1 MRKNLRRPPALVIS
15 LDKTARLFK
24 LNAMKTKYLP
34 VLVSLVLV
42 FVVFL
47 PQAEAVV
54 PPPDGGYPGFTT
66 AEGTNALKNLTTGL
80 RIQQPV
86 GIRSLR
92 TAQAATTLA

>member
-1 MRKNLRRPPALVIS
+1 
-15 LDKTARLFK
+15 
-24 LNAMKTKYLP
+24 MKTKYLA
-34 VLVSLVLV
+34 VSVSLVLV

-47 PQAEAVV
+47 PQAEAVG

-66 AEGTNALKNLTTGL
+66 AEGTNALKILRLEL

-92 TAQAATTLA
+92 IVQAATTLALGLEPSYSTTERKTRLPV

>member
-1 MRKNLRRPPALVIS
+1 
-15 LDKTARLFK
+15 
-24 LNAMKTKYLP
+24 MKTKYLA
-34 VLVSLVLV
+34 VSVSLVLV

-47 PQAEAVV
+47 RQAEAVV

-66 AEGTNALKNLTTGL
+66 AEGTNALKILRLEL

-92 TAQAATTLA
+92 IAQAATTLALGLEPSYSTTESKTRLPVWLLF